1 MRIKTSEL
9 QRVSLRWAVAKC
21 EGFSPFTDGISWIIE
36 DKWASGAY
44 KQLPYYSTDW
54 ADGGPILEREGIHL
68 ICNDD
73 LTEWTASTPR
83 KNLIGWRL
91 ISSGPTA
98 LIAAMRCYVANK
110 LGMEVDIP
118 DFFFPERQK

>member
-36 DKWASGAY
+36 DKWASGTY

-54 ADGGPILEREGIHL
+54 ADGGPIKTRERISTIIKREGRWVAI
-68 ICNDD
+68 IFDPNDEPTYTMLAD
-73 LTEWTASTPR
+73 DELT
-83 KNLIGWRL
+83 
-91 ISSGPTA
+91 
-98 LIAAMRCYVANK
+98 AAMRCYVASK
-110 LGMEVDIP
+110 LGEYVDVPDEV
-118 DFFFPERQK
+118 QS